1 MAADH
6 HHHDHPHHV
15 KAPQTALTVAL
26 ALTLVFA
33 GIEAVAGL
41 WAQSLAL
48 LGDAGHMLTDS
59 LALGLAALAASL
71 ARRPPSHRHSFGLA
85 RIEVLAAL
93 VNAGFMFAV
102 VIGIAWTAAQRL
114 LAPRPVAGDTV
125 AVVALAGLAVNI
137 VAAWILSRGEQTLN
151 TRGALL
157 HVLGDML
164 GSIAALAA
172 GLVIM
177 LTGWTPIDP
186 LLSILI
192 CVLIL
197 ASTLRLAHE
206 AVHTLIEGVP
216 EEISL
221 PDVARRMAQVP
232 GVLSLHDLH
241 IWALSSS
248 RVALSAHVVVR
259 QFSDWERLLPEL
271 RALLHD
277 DFGIDH
283 VTLQPELAAPTV
295 VPLPDPTAP
304 RRRA

>member
-1 MAADH
+1 MAGH
-6 HHHDHPHHV
+6 HHHDHTHRGD
-15 KAPQTALTVAL
+15 APPTALTVAL
-26 ALTLVFA
+26 ALTLGFA
-33 GIEAVAGL
+33 GVEALGGW

-59 LALGLAALAASL
+59 LALGLAVFAAWLSQ
-71 ARRPPSHRHSFGLA
+71 RPPSYRHSFGLA

-102 VIGIAWTAAQRL
+102 VIGIGWSAAQRL
-114 LAPRPVAGDTV
+114 LAPRPVAGEAV
-125 AVVALAGLAVNI
+125 AVVAVAGLVVNI
-137 VAAWILSRGEQTLN
+137 VVAWILSRGEQSLN

-164 GSIAALAA
+164 GSVAALAS

-197 ASTLRLAHE
+197 LSTLRLARE
-206 AVHTLIEGVP
+206 AIHTLIEGVP

-221 PDVARRMAQVP
+221 PAVGRRMAQVP

-248 RVALSAHVVVR
+248 RTALSAHIVVR
-259 QFSDWERLLPEL
+259 QFAAWERLLPEL
-271 RALLHD
+271 RSMLHD
-277 DFGIDH
+277 EFGIDH